1 MCGIFGVLSSEAID
15 SNKFTKALDSIQH
28 RGPDGSGVWSSEN
41 KEVALGHRRLSI
53 IDLSENGAQPMQS
66 GVHVLT
72 FNGEIY
78 NYLELKEDLLSK
90 GVQFHSET
98 DSEVL
103 LQLYI
108 MYGESFLSQLDG
120 MFSFAIWNDEKKEL
134 FCARDRFGEKPFF
147 YNYEGGNFIF
157 ASEIKAI
164 FSYGVPA
171 AVNESTL
178 YNYLKYDSLTPADIP
193 SATFYQG
200 INKLEKG
207 HYIKLNKAGLEC
219 KSYYDIKDFSSS
231 IAEEAKVISEFQNQF
246 YNSVKRRLRADVP
259 VGSSLS
265 GGLDSSSIVCA
276 VHDILKGEVEQ
287 FSFSA
292 RFENYEKDE
301 GTFIEEVLKGKNIQ
315 GYQTWPDGEKLNQ
328 DLDKFHFHQEEPSR
342 SASVFAQWEVMKLA
356 KENGVTVLL
365 DGQGA
370 DEYLGGYHYFYA
382 DYFRELKKR
391 SKELYRKEQ
400 DNYKAIYGKYYKPKF
415 SDRVLGLFP
424 SLYEP
429 LRNAYNSKRPDWM
442 DPSFY
447 SRNKTSNPHKRHF
460 NSFHEK
466 LKYKL
471 LDSGLEDLLRFS
483 DRNSMAFNREV
494 RLPFLNHT
502 LVEYCLRQP
511 SRLLMKSGW
520 TKYILRKAMSPIL
533 PDKIAWRKDK
543 IGYAPPQKRW
553 METPSIQSRVQKAK
567 ERLVAES
574 ILGSVNKA
582 PNDWMCIQ
590 AAMVYEFVDRFKTK

>member
-200 INKLEKG
+200 
-207 HYIKLNKAGLEC
+207 
-219 KSYYDIKDFSSS
+219 
-231 IAEEAKVISEFQNQF
+231 
-246 YNSVKRRLRADVP
+246 RRD
-259 VGSSLS
+259 LS
-265 GGLDSSSIVCA
+265 A
-276 VHDILKGEVEQ
+276 
-287 FSFSA
+287 
-292 RFENYEKDE
+292 
-301 GTFIEEVLKGKNIQ
+301 
-315 GYQTWPDGEKLNQ
+315 
-328 DLDKFHFHQEEPSR
+328 
-342 SASVFAQWEVMKLA
+342 
-356 KENGVTVLL
+356 
-365 DGQGA
+365 
-370 DEYLGGYHYFYA
+370 
-382 DYFRELKKR
+382 
-391 SKELYRKEQ
+391 
-400 DNYKAIYGKYYKPKF
+400 
-415 SDRVLGLFP
+415 
-424 SLYEP
+424 
-429 LRNAYNSKRPDWM
+429 
-442 DPSFY
+442 
-447 SRNKTSNPHKRHF
+447 NPI
-460 NSFHEK
+460 
-466 LKYKL
+466 
-471 LDSGLEDLLRFS
+471 
-483 DRNSMAFNREV
+483 M
-494 RLPFLNHT
+494 
-502 LVEYCLRQP
+502 
-511 SRLLMKSGW
+511 
-520 TKYILRKAMSPIL
+520 I
-533 PDKIAWRKDK
+533 
-543 IGYAPPQKRW
+543 
-553 METPSIQSRVQKAK
+553 
-567 ERLVAES
+567 
-574 ILGSVNKA
+574 
-582 PNDWMCIQ
+582 
-590 AAMVYEFVDRFKTK
+590 